1 MTLPQGTGPLAGVNV
16 LDLSWIVAGPTVGRA
31 MADYGATV
39 IRVESPA
46 RIDTARVVGPFHGE
60 EPGVENSG
68 LYGNVNAGKWGLT
81 LDLRVSEAQEMFRRL
96 AVWADIVC
104 ESFTAGVLARWQ
116 LDYSH
121 LRELKPELI
130 MLSSTLLGQNGPYN
144 QVSGFGSQGAGMAG
158 IQDLAGWPDRAPAG
172 PFGPYTDYPAPR
184 FALTALLAAL
194 DHRNRTG
201 EGVFIDQAQ
210 AEGSMQLLAPALID
224 YKNGGPALRRRGNDD
239 PQMCPHGV
247 YPCLVPEGREE
258 SWVAIAVA
266 SDEQWTR
273 LAELLDV
280 EASLSFEQRRQSQG
294 QIDAALSDWTADRSA
309 AEIEDILQGAG
320 IAAHRLATTED
331 AANDPQLAHRNH
343 FRRLPHSLH
352 GETVIEGPRYILSE
366 TPIEPA
372 RPAPQYG
379 EHNLPI
385 LKQVLGLS
393 DSEIEELAASGAL
406 S

>member
-1 MTLPQGTGPLAGVNV
+1 
-16 LDLSWIVAGPTVGRA
+16 
-31 MADYGATV
+31 
-39 IRVESPA
+39 
-46 RIDTARVVGPFHGE
+46 
-60 EPGVENSG
+60 
-68 LYGNVNAGKWGLT
+68 
-81 LDLRVSEAQEMFRRL
+81 
-96 AVWADIVC
+96 
-104 ESFTAGVLARWQ
+104 
-116 LDYSH
+116 
-121 LRELKPELI
+121 
-130 MLSSTLLGQNGPYN
+130 
-144 QVSGFGSQGAGMAG
+144 
-158 IQDLAGWPDRAPAG
+158 
-172 PFGPYTDYPAPR
+172 
-184 FALTALLAAL
+184 
-194 DHRNRTG
+194 
-201 EGVFIDQAQ
+201 
-210 AEGSMQLLAPALID
+210 
-224 YKNGGPALRRRGNDD
+224 
-239 PQMCPHGV
+239 MCPHGV

-280 EASLSFEQRRQSQG
+280 EASLSFEQRRQSQW
-294 QIDAALSDWTADRSA
+294 QIDAALSDWTSNRSG
-309 AEIEDILQGAG
+309 AEIEDILQRAG